1 LLKGGVVEKMLR
13 TTALDPSLNLAPNLK
28 LGIPTWGACTFRAT
42 LNPKPKPWLHAI
54 NESVCSFD

>member
-1 LLKGGVVEKMLR
+1 MLR

-28 LGIPTWGACTFRAT
+28 LGVPTWGACTFRAT